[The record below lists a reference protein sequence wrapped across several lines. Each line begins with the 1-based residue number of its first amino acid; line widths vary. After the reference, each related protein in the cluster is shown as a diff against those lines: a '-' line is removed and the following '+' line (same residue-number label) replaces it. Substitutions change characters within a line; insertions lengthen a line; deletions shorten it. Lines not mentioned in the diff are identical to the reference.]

1 MNYIQIGT
9 LGKTHGLKGELKFKI
24 EEEYIDDFN
33 EVDVLFLQIKGHFAP
48 YFIESIRSS
57 SIIKF
62 EDTNTKEAA
71 KLIQN
76 QPLFLKEDN
85 ITVAAA
91 DILEELLY
99 QHLKGFKMID
109 DLLGDLGTIQA
120 VEAYPQQEMA
130 IINIDKNEFL
140 IPLNEF
146 IISKID
152 LDNQIVLVNLPEGL
166 LEI

>member
-1 MNYIQIGT
+1 MNYVQIGT

-33 EVDVLFLQIKGHFAP
+33 EVDVLFIQVKGHYAP
-48 YFIESIRSS
+48 YFIASIRSS

-62 EDTNTKEAA
+62 EDTDTKETA
-71 KLIQN
+71 KLLQN
-76 QPLFLKEDN
+76 KAIFLKEES
-85 ITVAAA
+85 ITITAA
-91 DILEELLY
+91 DIPDELIFQY
-99 QHLKGFKMID
+99 LKGFKMID
-109 DLLGDLGTIQA
+109 DELGDLGEVQA

-130 IINIDKNEFL
+130 VINYKNNEVL

-146 IISKID
+146 IISEID
-152 LDNQIVLVNLPEGL
+152 IDNQTVLVNLPEGL